1 MGGGTW
7 SPPISRKS
15 HLEDKILQ
23 PDSHLTIGNFR
34 PLSCI
39 SCGTDN
45 LTETENPKQELW
57 SRLKRI
63 TALREMLQT
72 CTLNTGPDG
81 TGTVRWSQ
89 NQKKAEQTTGQGEI
103 GSVTHNRDIP
113 RPQPSTGG
121 ERQSK
126 GKQCM
131 GRLLIHIR
139 RPQQAAGGAR
149 PRKSFFRILIASIVW
164 RPPVRMVVVF
174 GSRSLQTHPRGPHE
188 RSCPKRGKC
197 RLRGH

>member
-23 PDSHLTIGNFR
+23 PDSCLTIGNFR

-39 SCGTDN
+39 SCRTDN

-89 NQKKAEQTTGQGEI
+89 NQKKSRANHWTRWNRFRDAQQRYPPTPAINRGRASEQ
-103 GSVTHNRDIP
+103 
-113 RPQPSTGG
+113 
-121 ERQSK
+121 RQTVH
-126 GKQCM
+126 G
-131 GRLLIHIR
+131 
-139 RPQQAAGGAR
+139 QAANTYMYMY
-149 PRKSFFRILIASIVW
+149 ICIYVCMD
-164 RPPVRMVVVF
+164 VYV
-174 GSRSLQTHPRGPHE
+174 
-188 RSCPKRGKC
+188 KR
-197 RLRGH
+197 